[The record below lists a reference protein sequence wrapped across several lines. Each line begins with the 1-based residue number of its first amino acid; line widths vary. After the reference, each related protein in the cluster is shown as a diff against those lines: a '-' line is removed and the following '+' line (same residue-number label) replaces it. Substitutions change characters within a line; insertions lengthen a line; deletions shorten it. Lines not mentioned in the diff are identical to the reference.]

1 MLLGGIG
8 FGRWNLWH
16 RQTVRD
22 NRSEP
27 LREYRLKAPLILVIA
42 LTLCPNSVAQDRS
55 MSGPELA
62 PTAAHVY
69 LPQTQEGDDAQEK
82 TAQSKK
88 KESRGAIIV
97 APIPVSSPAI
107 GSGII
112 FAGGYI
118 SPYERPTQYLLH
130 PRLVGL
136 SWQPTMAVG
145 ARCCSENFS

>member
-130 PRLVGL
+130 P
-136 SWQPTMAVG
+136 
-145 ARCCSENFS
+145 